1 MFDAMEGQSKFEAPT
16 SDCNGYFLGKNGQ
29 GAQVPGIA
37 GVHLAEGILRIWTS
51 RIHEGLAI

>member
-1 MFDAMEGQSKFEAPT
+1 MFGALVQAVKRERPKA
-16 SDCNGYFLGKNGQ
+16 DCNGYFLGKNVQ